1 MAYVSKTKETKQ
13 QKISIPKFNK
23 IERVEEYLTDG
34 IKQDIIITDAKYFSS
49 FSDGT
54 TQLNGIDILKN
65 QPYFRP
71 LLSIGIYEPF
81 IFNDRGNKARLTI
94 IY

>member
-34 IKQDIIITDAKYFSS
+34 INQDIIITDAKYFSS

-54 TQLNGIDILKN
+54 IKLKFMNDSDVLEVHGIAD
-65 QPYFRP
+65 
-71 LLSIGIYEPF
+71 
-81 IFNDRGNKARLTI
+81 
-94 IY
+94 